1 MPLTLCT
8 LSLICSMC
16 SFLCA
21 TFDNH
26 LLRQSPIVSKQPLH
40 IHICIYM
47 CVCVLYRSFKNQKKK
62 KNLVQL
68 YEYSNSNLLHRIVQ
82 RSINSKKKKMTG
94 KKNEIIIHLR
104 LSLSLLFGRID
115 AALTLLV
122 TSVLLLT
129 STLTIGKTTVVTMA
143 AMVTR
148 LVWSKYDPTYN
159 RVR

>member
-1 MPLTLCT
+1 
-8 LSLICSMC
+8 
-16 SFLCA
+16 
-21 TFDNH
+21 
-26 LLRQSPIVSKQPLH
+26 
-40 IHICIYM
+40 
-47 CVCVLYRSFKNQKKK
+47 
-62 KNLVQL
+62 
-68 YEYSNSNLLHRIVQ
+68 
-82 RSINSKKKKMTG
+82 MTG

-148 LVWSKYDPTYN
+148 LLWSKYDPTYN

>member
-1 MPLTLCT
+1 
-8 LSLICSMC
+8 
-16 SFLCA
+16 
-21 TFDNH
+21 
-26 LLRQSPIVSKQPLH
+26 
-40 IHICIYM
+40 M
-47 CVCVLYRSFKNQKKK
+47 CVISIIQKPKKK

-82 RSINSKKKKMTG
+82 RSINSKKKMTG